1 MAAHSE
7 VGVHT
12 AALTSVDCENG
23 SISFWMRIKKCFM
36 RREKVLCISIRAYQN
51 RNNDDKTLFPL
62 SFRPPLNSTLYS
74 LLHNTQK
81 HPVNDLSHVLEE
93 PINFLFCFKKRNTRL
108 TLCRTIAYYRPKDSS
123 TIHNSLCELN
133 TTYKQQ

>member
-36 RREKVLCISIRAYQN
+36 RREKVFPPQRRLISIRAYQN
-51 RNNDDKTLFPL
+51 RNNDDKTHFPL
-62 SFRPPLNSTLYS
+62 SFRPPLNSTLFS
-74 LLHNTQK
+74 LLHCNQK
-81 HPVNDLSHVLEE
+81 HPINDLTR
-93 PINFLFCFKKRNTRL
+93 IGRANQFFTLFQETKH
-108 TLCRTIAYYRPKDSS
+108 TL
-123 TIHNSLCELN
+123 NSLQNYRLLSSKRFIN
-133 TTYKQQ
+133 DT